1 MKSGGPSF
9 SHVEHMWVT
18 ARLISLESV
27 ISVSKQTVL
36 SWKRFPKSLSS
47 CDTPTPWVRIVSW
60 ERLCWHVIIDWHLS
74 WHVPFVQV
82 AYGFLNGIFLL
93 LRSTASNYWQLAN
106 ENIVILEF
114 LFDDTHY
121 DEYFDAIL
129 NTDMSD
135 SFI

>member
-1 MKSGGPSF
+1 M
-9 SHVEHMWVT
+9 
-18 ARLISLESV
+18 
-27 ISVSKQTVL
+27 
-36 SWKRFPKSLSS
+36 
-47 CDTPTPWVRIVSW
+47 
-60 ERLCWHVIIDWHLS
+60 
-74 WHVPFVQV
+74 PFVQV